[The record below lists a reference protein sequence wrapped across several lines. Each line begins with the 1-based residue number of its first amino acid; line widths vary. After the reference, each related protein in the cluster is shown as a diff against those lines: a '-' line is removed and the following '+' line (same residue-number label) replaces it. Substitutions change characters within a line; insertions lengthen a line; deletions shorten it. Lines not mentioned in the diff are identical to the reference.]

1 MSQPGRFDL
10 IRREIKA
17 EIRFHLFDEVAKVC
31 YVRVVRCGRAL
42 VSAGPREWEDK
53 RKGVLPFKEQ
63 TNVGSEE
70 IGI

>member
-10 IRREIKA
+10 IRREFKA
-17 EIRFHLFDEVAKVC
+17 EIRCHLFDEVVKVS
-31 YVRVVRCGRAL
+31 YVWVVRCGRAL

-53 RKGVLPFKEQ
+53 RKGVPPCKEQ
-63 TNVGSEE
+63 TNMGSEK